1 MNIVSV
7 NYWEIFNTLD
17 FNQIKDHPNILIAAN
32 FWDLDRYDAAKVC
45 YNLMRTIDDL
55 IDNYKAFHKVISEE
69 EKGSFTTEVEDWIA
83 SIVHKTKND
92 PNQKKLFET
101 FELFKIPVEPM
112 EAFAR
117 SMIYDIHH
125 DGFANLQTFLDY
137 AEGASVAPAAVFVHL
152 CGITSKED
160 SYNLP
165 SFDVMEA
172 ARPCAIFSYLVHII
186 RDFQKDQFN
195 NLNYLA
201 DDLVEKNGLDR
212 KQLNEIAHGGDISAG
227 FRNLIRE
234 YCAVADEYRL
244 KTYQVIQKIRPF
256 LEPRYQLSLDLIF
269 NLYLMVFERID
280 VENGRFTAKELN
292 PTPEEIKQRVYE
304 TIQQFLIEKDKY
316 PAL

>member
-1 MNIVSV
+1 MNTVSE
-7 NYWEIFNTLD
+7 NYMEIFDALD

-32 FWDLDRYDAAKVC
+32 FWDSDRYDAAKVC
-45 YNLMRTIDDL
+45 YKLMRTIDDL
-55 IDNYKAFHKVISEE
+55 IDNYKASHKVISED
-69 EKGSFTTEVEDWIA
+69 EKGPFTTEVEDWIG

-92 PNQKKLFET
+92 PKQKELFET
-101 FELFKIPVEPM
+101 FERFKIPVGPM

-137 AEGASVAPAAVFVHL
+137 AEGASVAPAAIFVHL
-152 CGITSKED
+152 SGVTLKGGQYD
-160 SYNLP
+160 LP
-165 SFDVMEA
+165 SFDVMDA

-212 KQLNEIAHGGDISAG
+212 KQLNEIAHGGVIKDG

-234 YCAVADEYRL
+234 YCVVADEYRL
-244 KTYQVIQKIRPF
+244 KTYKVIQKIRPF
-256 LEPRYQLSLDLIF
+256 LEPRYRLSLELIF
-269 NLYLMVFERID
+269 NLYLMVYERID
-280 VENGRFTAKELN
+280 VENGCFTAEELN
-292 PTPEEIKQRVYE
+292 PTPEEIKQRVYD
-304 TIQQFLIEKDKY
+304 TIQEFIMKKGVCLEF
-316 PAL
+316 